1 MSRRT
6 ERLSHQ
12 IRRIVAHQ
20 IQSRLSDPRIALMT
34 SVTRVEV
41 SADLAHARV
50 YVSVMGDEA
59 AERLSLKALEHAA
72 GRIQT
77 ALARQ
82 LTLRQ
87 CPRLRFERD
96 ESLKKSFELVQLIE
110 REMAALEARSPADG
124 PPPAETPH
132 AAEEAI

>member
-1 MSRRT
+1 VSRRT

-20 IQSRLSDPRIALMT
+20 IQSRLSDPRIAVMT
-34 SVTRVEV
+34 SVTRVEL
-41 SADLAHARV
+41 SADVSFARV
-50 YVSVMGDEA
+50 YISVMGDET
-59 AERLSLKALEHAA
+59 AERLSLQALEHAT

-77 ALARQ
+77 ALAGQ

-110 REMAALEARSPADG
+110 REMAALEARSPVDV
-124 PPPAETPH
+124 PPAAQATP
-132 AAEEAI
+132 AAEEAT